1 MDLAVILSRA
11 VVGMQSPLVS
21 VEVHLSNGLPAFSIV
36 GLPETSV
43 KESKERVRSA
53 LINAG
58 FDFPAKRITVNL
70 APADLPKEGGRFD
83 LPIAIGI
90 LVASGQCKSEQIAQ
104 AEFTGELALS
114 GELRPVQGVIP
125 IVLAA
130 QNAKRLLILPEA
142 NGAEA
147 ALIEAQ
153 NCRTSHH
160 LLSVTAWLNGQHQL
174 DFANAQ
180 ASESAAHSHSA
191 NIPDMQDVIG
201 QHQAKRALMIA
212 AAGQHHLL
220 FYGPPGTGKTML
232 ASRLPGILP
241 SMTEAEALQSA
252 SVYSIS
258 HQGFNAEQWRRR
270 PFRAPHHSSSAV
282 ALVGGG
288 SHPKPGEISLAHQG
302 VLFLD
307 ELPEFDR
314 KVLDML
320 RQPLESGTVTISR
333 AARQLDF
340 PARFQLIA
348 AMNPSPCG
356 NWGNPNVPCRS
367 TPDEIRRYLNK
378 LSGPLLDRFDISLE
392 VPSIPPEQ
400 LHQGKADGLNSAQI
414 RQQIEAARAIQIQRQ
429 GSPNS
434 QLSGQQLQHVC
445 SLDTE
450 QLQFLQKVV
459 IQFGLSARAHQR
471 ILKVARTIADIE
483 QHPRITQKHLSEAVG
498 YRAIDRLMRQLAS

>member
-1 MDLAVILSRA
+1 MDLAVIHSRA
-11 VVGMQSPLVS
+11 VVGMDAPSVA
-21 VEVHLSNGLPAFSIV
+21 VEVHLSNGLPAFNIV

-43 KESKERVRSA
+43 KEAKERVRSA

-58 FDFPAKRITVNL
+58 FDFPTKRITVNL

-90 LVASGQCKSEQIAQ
+90 LAASEQCLSDKLTTT
-104 AEFTGELALS
+104 EFVGELALS
-114 GELRPVQGVIP
+114 GQLRPVQGVIP
-125 IVLAA
+125 VVLTT
-130 QNAKRLLILPEA
+130 QNAGRQLLLPEA
-142 NGAEA
+142 NGTEA
-147 ALIEAQ
+147 SLIEA
-153 NCRTSHH
+153 SHCFTAPH
-160 LLSVTAWLNGQHQL
+160 LLAVTAWLNGQ
-174 DFANAQ
+174 
-180 ASESAAHSHSA
+180 SELPLTSQIEEERAPTQH
-191 NIPDMQDVIG
+191 PDMHDVIG
-201 QHQAKRALMIA
+201 QHQAKRALTIA
-212 AAGQHHLL
+212 ATGNHHLL
-220 FYGPPGTGKTML
+220 FFGPPGTGKTML

-241 SMTEAEALQSA
+241 TMSDNEALQSA

-258 HQGFNAEQWRRR
+258 HQGFNSRHWRQR

-288 SHPKPGEISLAHQG
+288 SQPKPGEISLAHNG

-378 LSGPLLDRFDISLE
+378 LSGPFLDRFDITLE
-392 VPSIPPEQ
+392 VPVVPAEQ
-400 LHQGKADGLNSAQI
+400 IHQSGVDGENSAAI
-414 RQQIEAARAIQIQRQ
+414 RQKVEHARQVQLDRQ
-429 GSPNS
+429 GVANA
-434 QLSGQQLQHVC
+434 QLSGPQLRTHCQLKAPEMALLQQVM
-445 SLDTE
+445 
-450 QLQFLQKVV
+450 QKL
-459 IQFGLSARAHQR
+459 GLSARAHQR
-471 ILKVARTIADIE
+471 ILKVARTIADLEGSTEI
-483 QHPRITQKHLSEAVG
+483 QQSHVAEAVG
-498 YRAIDRLMRQLAS
+498 YRGMDRLMRQLAV